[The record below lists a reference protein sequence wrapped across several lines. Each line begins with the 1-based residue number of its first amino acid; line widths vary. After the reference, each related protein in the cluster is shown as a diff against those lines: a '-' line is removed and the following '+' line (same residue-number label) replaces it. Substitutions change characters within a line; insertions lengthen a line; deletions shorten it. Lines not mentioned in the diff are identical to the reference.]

1 MRFVIWVTVAVGADS
16 QLFEL
21 SDDPPYD
28 RSWWN
33 IQHFGGSD
41 PGALFLVTHSE
52 AAIVGIDGGLSAFN
66 TLQVG
71 DPPLEARVALGVHL
85 PFGISGSG
93 DPLTLGRAGSNLW
106 NVSSGALM
114 VESMVGPY
122 EVSADVNG
130 DGLLD
135 LCGPT
140 KLALSNET
148 PWNAIALPDE
158 PSLKTTTPDDQN
170 PPFTACLPDLT
181 GDGFGDLVV
190 SAIAGGGF
198 GFPSFGGPVALHAGG
213 PAGYADTPEWV
224 VENLFYDAPYSL
236 AVVQRDDDPELELAA
251 LTRPVVSYGPLD
263 SSSLVLLDDVATDPH
278 RDGAYPTFA
287 DRGDAASPN
296 LEAQLVNVGDVDGDG
311 YDELAIPEGRGYGL
325 VYDTGTP
332 DLPHHIRIVSSAS
345 DGPVVDELGT
355 LRFDVAETSRVDS
368 LSLGVADLNEDGVT
382 DLYGL
387 ACWRDCYV
395 QVWYG
400 PLSEHL
406 SGPGETGD
414 TGHTGAAAD
423 TSLTDTGPT
432 PSPTADTAS
441 VDPGTPVSPQTPTD
455 ESRGC
460 GCAIRTTPRS
470 SWLARRRGI
479 R

>member
-1 MRFVIWVTVAVGADS
+1 M
-16 QLFEL
+16 L
-21 SDDPPYD
+21 
-28 RSWWN
+28 
-33 IQHFGGSD
+33 
-41 PGALFLVTHSE
+41 
-52 AAIVGIDGGLSAFN
+52 
-66 TLQVG
+66 
-71 DPPLEARVALGVHL
+71 
-85 PFGISGSG
+85 
-93 DPLTLGRAGSNLW
+93 
-106 NVSSGALM
+106 
-114 VESMVGPY
+114 
-122 EVSADVNG
+122 
-130 DGLLD
+130 
-135 LCGPT
+135 
-140 KLALSNET
+140 
-148 PWNAIALPDE
+148 
-158 PSLKTTTPDDQN
+158 
-170 PPFTACLPDLT
+170 
-181 GDGFGDLVV
+181 
-190 SAIAGGGF
+190 
-198 GFPSFGGPVALHAGG
+198 PSFGGPVALHAGG
-213 PAGYADTPEWV
+213 PDGYADTPDWI
-224 VENLFYDAPYSL
+224 VEDLFYDAPYSL
-236 AVVQRDDDPELELAA
+236 VAVQRDDDPELEIAA
-251 LTRPVVSYGPLD
+251 LTRPMEAYSPLE
-263 SSSLVLLDDVATDPH
+263 SSSLVLLDDVATEPH
-278 RDGAYPTFA
+278 RDGAYPTYA
-287 DRGDAASPN
+287 DRGF
-296 LEAQLVNVGDVDGDG
+296 EAPMEPQLVNLGDIDGDG
-311 YDELAIPEGRGYGL
+311 YDDLAIPEGRGFGQS
-325 VYDTGTP
+325 YDTGTP
-332 DLPHHIRIVSSAS
+332 ELPHHIRIVSSAS